1 MHMGIGVATKQNR
14 REENNYED
22 DDVDQKFVIYRKKI
36 MYRRSRKTI
45 LIFFENF
52 LKHFGFLFLN

>member
-22 DDVDQKFVIYRKKI
+22 DDVDQKFVIYRKKDNVP
-36 MYRRSRKTI
+36 SK
-45 LIFFENF
+45 
-52 LKHFGFLFLN
+52 